1 MAVKWLR
8 FHISTE
14 EDMSS
19 IPGWRNKISKAMWRG
34 QKKKSMFHLK
44 GLYQAGALNPGI
56 TNIAKE
62 KVSRGK

>member
-1 MAVKWLR
+1 
-8 FHISTE
+8 
-14 EDMSS
+14 
-19 IPGWRNKISKAMWRG
+19 MWSG
-34 QKKKSMFHLK
+34 QKKKESMFHLK